1 MTLHSVLIEIISAG
15 VQGIERRWLL
25 ARYGWNVLWALDI
38 LQQLGLVL
46 RSHTDLRYFA
56 TLDRGGYRNLRMDA
70 A

>member
-1 MTLHSVLIEIISAG
+1 MTLHSVLIEIALEGPKGSA
-15 VQGIERRWLL
+15 RHHLL
-25 ARYGWNVLWALDI
+25 ARYGWNVLWSLDT

-56 TLDRGGYRNLRMDA
+56 TLDRGGYRGLRMDA

>member
-1 MTLHSVLIEIISAG
+1 MTLSSVLCEIVSAG

-25 ARYGWNVLWALDI
+25 ARYGWDVLWALDS

-56 TLDRGGYRNLRMDA
+56 TLDRGGYPRLRIDR
-70 A
+70 

>member
-15 VQGIERRWLL
+15 VQGLERRWLL
-25 ARYGWNVLWALDI
+25 ARYVWNVIWALES

-56 TLDRGGYRNLRMDA
+56 TLDRGLYPRLRRDA